1 MPKNR
6 LAELKAAQSDQEDD
20 GDQVGDD
27 VIIEMQEFSDQPQQM
42 DKFFEDMEEIRGLL
56 SDLESHVEEV
66 RSKYRTIIS
75 SARPDENLKHE
86 LDDIMSLVKRTAN
99 KVKTKLKILEQNLE
113 ENSKDRFNAE
123 YRIQKIQHS
132 ALTRKFV
139 DVMTQY
145 NTIQTDY
152 RDKCKRIM
160 QRQLQISGKNL
171 EDEELEEMLEKGNL
185 SVFTEG
191 IILDTQ
197 AAKQQLADIEER
209 HADIVKLEK
218 SIKDLHDM
226 FMDMALLISNQ
237 GITIDNIEK
246 NVEASTDYV
255 ATAREEVVQARQYQ
269 WKALKKKVCIIVFLI
284 LLLIVILLIIF

>member
-255 ATAREEVVQARQYQ
+255 ATAKEEVVQARKYQ

-284 LLLIVILLIIF
+284 LLLIVILLIIT